1 MNTILKSTLAAAA
14 LAFSLAALSAGPASA
29 DCGLPH
35 GGQPGAQNSDGGP
48 YDWQRDRN
56 GRLGNLPGLDP
67 KFGAFLG
74 GGVRVWIAID
84 AAGKAKPPAG
94 KKRNCDKLKDQIKAG
109 ERRLEQMKS
118 RLDQMLADF
127 SEKKRVS
134 TQADVGYTADAMV
147 KLDEAIKAK
156 ENTLKRQRKKLKKC
170 QNG

>member
-1 MNTILKSTLAAAA
+1 MNTLLKSTLAAAA
-14 LAFSLAALSAGPASA
+14 IAIGVFSANAASA

-35 GGQPGAQNSDGGP
+35 GGQPGVQDSGDGR

-74 GGVRVWIAID
+74 GGVRIMIALD
-84 AAGKAKPPAG
+84 AAGKAKPAAR
-94 KKRNCDKLKDQIKAG
+94 KKRNCDKLKDAITKG

-118 RLDQMLADF
+118 RLDQMLAGF

-134 TQADVGYTADAMV
+134 TQADVGYTADAIV

-156 ENTLKRQRKKLKKC
+156 ESTLKRQRKKLKKC